1 MYKTAKPLYTVY
13 RTRETADSSVG
24 TEGQQGKLWGDA
36 RESKWRG
43 VGADDHTVLPADQ
56 QLVNTVLESPCHV
69 LEQMLPPALPLSYHF
84 RKRAHIRQIPNR
96 CCYLTDCNFLNWR
109 FWFCCILSFYTAMC
123 LY

>member
-43 VGADDHTVLPADQ
+43 VGADVTVVTSLER
-56 QLVNTVLESPCHV
+56 QLSAT
-69 LEQMLPPALPLSYHF
+69 Q
-84 RKRAHIRQIPNR
+84 
-96 CCYLTDCNFLNWR
+96 
-109 FWFCCILSFYTAMC
+109 
-123 LY
+123 